1 MIEITNIRQGAI
13 LNHNHGTET
22 EKSLTVLLEGLGS
35 GRPVKVNG
43 EPAEMAG
50 RRFFKEIA
58 LTEKINNITVSE
70 MTPYGLYSQ
79 EITVVWDKKSFKRFN
94 FYIDDHSFL
103 FTDLTKERP
112 KSAFDHFYLKGLKE
126 IRKKYPF
133 KVTLNCFFYND
144 HDKSFTLD
152 QMPDTWKQEFIDN
165 SDWLKFSFHARS
177 EFPDR
182 LYLESSPEEFGKDWD
197 MVQNEIVR
205 FAGEESYIAPVV
217 IHWGN
222 IHPTVAQEC
231 VKRGVRCY
239 PAFMRPCVMGG
250 PSLADR
256 MKGGDMNKV
265 QSRSITGADRSI
277 GTEGFALYYKNQ
289 EQESYL
295 NRYRNYYDPLM
306 GIVITGPGAVCSN
319 LVPLDKTEER
329 VKRAIAVNEK
339 SGCEFMNMASHEQYT
354 YSYYPN
360 YLPDHMQ
367 RIELAVKTAVEA
379 GYTGTFFPE
388 GFMGNMSWGE

>member
-1 MIEITNIRQGAI
+1 MIEITSIRQGAI

-22 EKSLTVLLEGLGS
+22 TDSLTILLEGFGS
-35 GRPVKVNG
+35 GRPVQVNG
-43 EPAEMAG
+43 ENAEMVG
-50 RRFFKEIA
+50 RRFYKEVA
-58 LTEKINNITVSE
+58 LTEKFNNITVSE
-70 MTPYGLYSQ
+70 MTPFGRYSQ

-103 FTDLTKERP
+103 FTDLARERP

-126 IRKKYPF
+126 IRNKYPF
-133 KVTLNCFFYND
+133 KVTLNCFYYND

-152 QMPDTWKQEFIDN
+152 QMPDIWKQEFIDN

-182 LYLESSPEEFGKDWD
+182 LYLESNPEEFGKDWD

-205 FAGEESYIAPVV
+205 FAGEESYIPPVV

-239 PAFMRPCVMGG
+239 PSFMRPCVMGG
-250 PSLADR
+250 PSLAER
-256 MKGGDMNKV
+256 TGGGDMKKV
-265 QSRSITGADRSI
+265 QERSTSGADRKT
-277 GTEGFALYYKNQ
+277 GTQGLALYYKDH
-289 EQESYL
+289 ELESYL
-295 NRYRNYYDPLM
+295 RSERNYYDPLM

-319 LVPLDKTEER
+319 LTPLDQTAAK
-329 VKRAIAVNEK
+329 VKSNIEANLK
-339 SGCEFMNMASHEQYT
+339 SGCEVMNMASHEQYT

-360 YLPDHMQ
+360 FLPDHMQ

-379 GYTGTFFPE
+379 GYTGTFYAE
-388 GFMGNMSWGE
+388 GFLGNMAWGE

>member
-35 GRPVKVNG
+35 GSPVKVNG
-43 EPAEMAG
+43 EPAEMVG

-70 MTPYGLYSQ
+70 MTPFGKYTQ
-79 EITVVWDKKSFKRFN
+79 EITVVWDKKSFKRFHT
-94 FYIDDHSFL
+94 YIDDHSFL

-112 KSAFDHFYLKGLKE
+112 KSAFDHFYLKGLKN
-126 IRKKYPF
+126 IHDKYGW
-133 KVTLNCFFYND
+133 KVTLNCFYYND

-152 QMPDTWKQEFIDN
+152 QMPDIWKQEFTDN

-182 LYLESSPEEFGKDWD
+182 IYLESSPEEFGKDWD
-197 MVQNEIVR
+197 MVQNEIIR
-205 FAGEESYIAPVV
+205 FAGEDSYIAPDV

-222 IHPTVAQEC
+222 IHPTVAQEY
-231 VKRGVRCY
+231 VKRG
-239 PAFMRPCVMGG
+239 AKNNSISMRPMVMGG

-256 MKGGDMNKV
+256 MKGGNMNNTR
-265 QSRSITGADRSI
+265 SRDVFDGRNDL
-277 GTEGFALYYKNQ
+277 EGFALYYEPYEEK
-289 EQESYL
+289 SYL
-295 NRYRNYYDPLM
+295 TYHGNYYDPLM
-306 GIVITGPGAVCSN
+306 DLVIRKGCAVCCN
-319 LVPLDKTEER
+319 LVPLDQIE
-329 VKRAIAVNEK
+329 KRLNDVTADLEK
-339 SGCEFMNMASHEQYT
+339 SGGEFLGLASHEQY
-354 YSYYPN
+354 SFPYYFN

-367 RIELAVKTAVEA
+367 RIELAVKTLVEK
-379 GYTGTFFPE
+379 GYKSAFFNE
-388 GFMGNMSWGE
+388 GFMGNTSWEK